1 MRKSLRVLNLGAG
14 IQSTAIYLM
23 MCDGE
28 IPAADVAIFSDV
40 QSEPASVYE
49 HLERLKSVGGPEI
62 VTVTAGSLEDD
73 LHAGINS
80 TGQTHVTIPT
90 FLAINS
96 VASGIGRRQCTKEY
110 KVIPIERQIR
120 SLMGCSGRGLG
131 MDQSVTQV
139 MGLSFDEPRRVE
151 RVKARFHGRRGWHV
165 EFPLFDDMMT
175 RADCVR
181 YLDSR
186 WEHPVPR
193 SACVFCPYKTDQEWQ
208 ELKTSGGADWDRAV
222 AVDEAIRLNVSKGVA
237 DKEAA
242 QYLHKSCVPLDEV
255 EFKPAPS
262 HIQPRFQFGEMDCEG
277 MCGM

>member
-1 MRKSLRVLNLGAG
+1 MRESLRVLNLGAG
-14 IQSTAIYLM
+14 VQSTAIYLM

-28 IPAADVAIFSDV
+28 IEPADVAIFSDV

-49 HLERLKSVGGPEI
+49 HLERLKSIGGPEI
-62 VTVTAGSLEDD
+62 VTVTAGSLEED
-73 LHAGINS
+73 LLDGVNTSGSKFVSIPSFLITNS
-80 TGQTHVTIPT
+80 SSP
-90 FLAINS
+90 
-96 VASGIGRRQCTKEY
+96 GIGKRQCTREY
-110 KVIPIERQIR
+110 KVAPIEKEIR
-120 SLMGCSGRGLG
+120 RRMGAIGKPLKP
-131 MDQSVTQV
+131 DQSVTQV

-151 RVKARFHGRRGWHV
+151 RVKARNHGRRGWHV

-186 WEHPVPR
+186 WDHPVPR

-222 AVDEAIRLNVSKGVA
+222 AVDEAIRLNVSGSVSE
-237 DKEAA
+237 DGGS
-242 QYLHKSCVPLDEV
+242 QYLHHSCVPLSEV
-255 EFKPAPS
+255 KFKPAPT